1 MAIGYIGLGNMG
13 APMARRLIARHELLV
28 HDANPAAVQ
37 RMVDAGAI
45 ACPDLAEMARRCDIV
60 MLCLPSSVY
69 VHKVIFG
76 EGGLSAGLRPGALIV
91 DQTSGEP
98 KATRE
103 MAAELAK
110 RDVWFVDAPVSGG
123 PQGAEAGTVATIVG
137 ASAAQYERLLPVFHE
152 ISPNVFH
159 AGEVGAANVAK
170 LANNLISV
178 CVGLLNLEAIALA
191 VKNGVDAQKAHEI
204 MMASSGRNN
213 HLEKIVG
220 PHMLTGKL
228 AAGYTVG
235 VPHKDIKLAC
245 QLGQESDVPM
255 FFGNLAKE
263 LYQVYAK
270 EIGDDAPGPAIALVM
285 DRLAGTKMVPDD
297 HTPI

>member
-28 HDANPAAVQ
+28 HDANPTAVQ

-60 MLCLPSSVY
+60 MLCLPSSAY
-69 VHKVIFG
+69 VHRVIFG

-123 PQGAEAGTVATIVG
+123 PEGAEAGTVAIIVG
-137 ASAAQYERLLPVFHE
+137 ATIAHYEQLLPIFHE
-152 ISPNVFH
+152 IGANVFH

-170 LANNLISV
+170 LANNLVSI
-178 CVGLLNLEAIALA
+178 CLGLANIEAMALA
-191 VKNGVDAQKAHEI
+191 VKNGIEPRRAYDI
-204 MMASSGRNN
+204 LMASSGRNH

-228 AAGYTVG
+228 AAGFTVG

-245 QLGQESDVPM
+245 ALGQESGMPM

-263 LYQVYAK
+263 LYEIYAK
-270 EIGDDAPGPAIALVM
+270 EIGDNAPGPAIALVM
-285 DRLAGTKMVPDD
+285 DRLASTKMVPDG
-297 HTPI
+297 HSMT